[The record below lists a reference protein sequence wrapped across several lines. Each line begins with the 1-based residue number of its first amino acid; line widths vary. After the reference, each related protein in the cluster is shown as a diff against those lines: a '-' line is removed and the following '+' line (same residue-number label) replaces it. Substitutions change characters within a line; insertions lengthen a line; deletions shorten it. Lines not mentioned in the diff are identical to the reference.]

1 MKKILSLVL
10 VVALMSTMGISALA
24 ESTTISEEAAPFYQW
39 KYDEPVTVSVMTLNQ
54 NSNTPDASDPYIKS
68 YTDNVWTNYVYPQFL
83 NLTVDWQSIDTY
95 ENMNSILNTRMASG
109 DLPDIM
115 QVNRD
120 MFYVLCENGVLADLQ
135 DAYDVWV
142 PRMPALSATLESYGD
157 YLDLGRADDGQL
169 LGLPQAN
176 SFGAETRVLW
186 IRQDWLDQLGLKAP
200 TTMAELTEVAKAF
213 KEAKL
218 GGDDTLGF
226 MLYTTNS
233 MRGILEGFGAP
244 QQVWVPQ
251 ADGSYVFGNVMQDQV
266 SEGLL
271 YLQDWYK
278 QGLVKSDFATNNI
291 YKEELSNG
299 VAGLTEGA
307 GHWSTWVFRS
317 CMDNDPKANFVAY
330 PIPTKDGNP
339 VLQYTNSSVDE
350 FWVVSK
356 KCKHPDALLKIIN
369 MDWTIY
375 NYGQDKVLEVLGKDI
390 YQASLHF
397 IYSISRIFQPRDY
410 DLVTWAGFRD
420 GLQAGTPVDQYPNAA
435 DRKQY
440 GVLKECYDHWIA
452 GDDASTY
459 DRHQVG
465 MLECALYGYKLCLD
479 KMNAGMTIGMYNGPT
494 TEEMK
499 MYLDTINDELAAAM
513 IKVIMGDDISVY
525 QDAVKSWYANGGQTI
540 TDQVNAYYAS
550 KNQK

>member
-1 MKKILSLVL
+1 MKKSLSLL
-10 VVALMSTMGISALA
+10 LCVALLCTLCVPALG
-24 ESTTISEEAAPFYQW
+24 ESDKTLSDEASSFYQW
-39 KYDEPVTVSVMTLNQ
+39 KYEEPVTVSVMTLNQ
-54 NSNTPDASDPYIKS
+54 NSNTPDASDPYIKG
-68 YTDNVWTNYVYPQFL
+68 YTDNVWTNYVYPEFL
-83 NLTVDWQSIDTY
+83 NLTVDWESIDSY
-95 ENMNSILNTRMASG
+95 DNMNSILNTRMASG

-115 QVNRD
+115 QVDRD

-135 DAYDVWV
+135 ESYDVYV
-142 PRMPALSATLESYGD
+142 PQMPALSSTLESFGD
-157 YLDLGRADDGQL
+157 YLSLGEYEDEF

-186 IRQDWLDQLGLKAP
+186 IRQDWLDKLGLKAP
-200 TTMAELTEVAKAF
+200 TTMDELTEVARAF

-218 GGDDTLGF
+218 GGENTLGF

-251 ADGSYVFGNVMQDQV
+251 ADGSYVFGNVMEEQV

-271 YLQDWYK
+271 YLQNWYK
-278 QGLVKSDFATNNI
+278 EGLVKSDFATNNI
-291 YKEELSNG
+291 YKEELSTG

-317 CMDNDPKANFVAY
+317 CMDNDPEANFVAY

-339 VLQYTNSSVDE
+339 VLQYTNASVDE

-356 KCKHPDALLKIIN
+356 TCEHPEALLKIIN

-375 NYGQDKVLEVLGKDI
+375 NAGQDKMRELFGEDG
-390 YQASLHF
+390 YQAAAHF

-410 DLVTWAGFRD
+410 DLSTWAGFREA
-420 GLQAGTPVDQYPNAA
+420 LLAGTAVEDYPNVA

-440 GVLKECYDHWIA
+440 GVFKDCYDHWIK

-465 MLECALYGYKLCLD
+465 MLECALYGYKICLE
-479 KMNAGMTIGMYNGPT
+479 KMNANETIGMYNGPT
-494 TEEMK
+494 TDTMNL
-499 MYLDTINDELAAAM
+499 YLDTINDELTAAM
-513 IKVIMGDDISVY
+513 IKVVMGADISVY
-525 QDAVKSWYANGGQTI
+525 HDAVKTWYTSGGQKI
-540 TDQVNAYYAS
+540 TDEVNAYYAS
-550 KNQK
+550 RKK